1 MIPDLCIYV
10 GTYIFLELSIVVC
23 VCEALT
29 SSAECF
35 FAKKFSSLVPLGTAE
50 SECGWCVGVCVR
62 VCVCARQYV

>member
-1 MIPDLCIYV
+1 MK
-10 GTYIFLELSIVVC
+10 LSIVVC